1 MEFFRHNT
9 KFDFMRLRKI
19 TAVISIV
26 LCIFSVGCL
35 FVRGLN
41 WGLDFTGGTQV
52 HLTFDKTVNLPNIR
66 ERLTQADI
74 KKFSVQSYGSSKDV
88 LITIAP
94 NQAKKTAVKD
104 QQVVTQTV
112 TKELAKLLPDS
123 QLQSANS
130 IGAKVSGEL
139 ANKGFLAVVVSM
151 ILIMIYVAFRFEYR
165 MAISS
170 VVALVH
176 DPILIL
182 GVFSFFQIQFDL
194 TALAA
199 VLTVIGYS
207 LNDTIVVFDRVR
219 ENFRKMRQANAAEV
233 VNTSVNQ
240 TLSRTIMTS
249 VLTLVVVLALLF
261 LGGPDIHSF
270 ALALVIGIVIGT
282 YSSIYV
288 AGALAVAL
296 GLTRQDLLPNAKKA
310 LDDRP

>member
-52 HLTFDKTVNLPNIR
+52 HLTFNKTVNLPNIR

-112 TKELAKLLPDS
+112 TKELARLLPGS

-130 IGAKVSGEL
+130 IGAKVSG
-139 ANKGFLAVVVSM
+139 
-151 ILIMIYVAFRFEYR
+151 
-165 MAISS
+165 
-170 VVALVH
+170 
-176 DPILIL
+176 
-182 GVFSFFQIQFDL
+182 
-194 TALAA
+194 
-199 VLTVIGYS
+199 
-207 LNDTIVVFDRVR
+207 
-219 ENFRKMRQANAAEV
+219 
-233 VNTSVNQ
+233 
-240 TLSRTIMTS
+240 
-249 VLTLVVVLALLF
+249 
-261 LGGPDIHSF
+261 
-270 ALALVIGIVIGT
+270 
-282 YSSIYV
+282 
-288 AGALAVAL
+288 
-296 GLTRQDLLPNAKKA
+296 
-310 LDDRP
+310 